1 MSASLTQHVP
11 APYLLFV
18 GDQESAAFAKTAR
31 GLVQWVPEK
40 CMGQISLEPDGN
52 TLIADIPSLNVADAA
67 EQGARTLIVGVAA
80 IGGRYEP
87 AWLDLFAEALEA
99 GLDIAGGLHTRLNDE
114 PRLTALADRLGR
126 RLIDIRVP
134 PRDLPIGTGRKRS
147 GKRLLTIGTD
157 CAVGKKY
164 TALALTQE
172 MTRRG
177 LNVDFR
183 ATGQT
188 GILIAGSGMP
198 MDSVV
203 ADFLSGAAEVLSP
216 DAEPGHWDV
225 IEGQGSLYHP
235 GFAAVTLGLI
245 HGSQPDGLVL
255 CHEAGRTRIR
265 GREAFSVPD
274 LAECMALNLNAAR
287 LTNPDARA
295 IGVSINTLELTPA
308 ERTTVLGEAEEA
320 LGLPAVDPLEG
331 GVGRIVDH
339 ALETLNP

>member
-1 MSASLTQHVP
+1 
-11 APYLLFV
+11 
-18 GDQESAAFAKTAR
+18 
-31 GLVQWVPEK
+31 
-40 CMGQISLEPDGN
+40 
-52 TLIADIPSLNVADAA
+52 
-67 EQGARTLIVGVAA
+67 
-80 IGGRYEP
+80 
-87 AWLDLFAEALEA
+87 
-99 GLDIAGGLHTRLNDE
+99 
-114 PRLTALADRLGR
+114 
-126 RLIDIRVP
+126 
-134 PRDLPIGTGRKRS
+134 
-147 GKRLLTIGTD
+147 
-157 CAVGKKY
+157 
-164 TALALTQE
+164 
-172 MTRRG
+172 
-177 LNVDFR
+177 
-183 ATGQT
+183 
-188 GILIAGSGMP
+188 
-198 MDSVV
+198 
-203 ADFLSGAAEVLSP
+203 
-216 DAEPGHWDV
+216 V

-308 ERTTVLGEAEEA
+308 ERTIVLGEAEEA